1 MRTAPADTMRKLM
14 TEQAS
19 LMLWDLEAI
28 KVSLDQPFRLT
39 SGNFSP
45 IYINCRRVISD
56 AAAMDVVTAF
66 AHWICQAEGVQMDML
81 AGGETAGIPFASFVA
96 SRLGKP
102 MVYVRK
108 RPKDHGLG
116 GLVEGELVASAR
128 VLLVEDL
135 ITDGQ
140 SKLDFIGALR
150 EAGGVA
156 EDCLVLFDRLQGGR
170 EMLAQNG
177 VRLMSITDVN
187 AALAFAGK
195 QGRLAEPDL
204 AEIHAYLA
212 DPRAWHRA
220 RQIPY
225 KG

>member
-1 MRTAPADTMRKLM
+1 MADL
-14 TEQAS
+14 AS
-19 LMLWDLEAI
+19 LMLWELQAI
-28 KVSLDQPFRLT
+28 QVNVAQPFQLT
-39 SGNFSP
+39 SGNWSP
-45 IYINCRRVISD
+45 IYVNCRRVISD
-56 AAAMDVVTAF
+56 SAAMDIVASF
-66 AHWICQAEGVQMDML
+66 AHWILQSEHVEADML
-81 AGGETAGIPFASFVA
+81 AGGETAGIPFASFLA
-96 SRLGKP
+96 ARLGKP

-108 RPKDHGLG
+108 RAKEHGLR
-116 GLVEGELVASAR
+116 GLVEGRVERGQR

-150 EAGGVA
+150 EAGGIA

-177 VRLMSITDVN
+177 VRLMSITDLN

-195 QGRLAEPDL
+195 QGRVAEPDL

-212 DPRAWHRA
+212 DPRAWHGA